1 MLSKIR
7 GAVAIP
13 FWLTLGLALVALLA
27 GMALMDWAMSLGE
40 PKDFGDW

>member
-1 MLSKIR
+1 MLSKFR

-13 FWLTLGLALVALLA
+13 FWLMLGLALVALLA
-27 GMALMDWAMSLGE
+27 GMALMDWAMSSVE